1 VLAGSDLLRALR
13 VSAGAV
19 LVGGQ
24 ALAFWVA
31 WLGVRI
37 KGAPRAYISGDADF
51 LGSREHV
58 ARFAAAIGGK
68 ATYPGRRGMTALA
81 GAVEKRAGAA
91 TVGVDVLHRLVG
103 LDAEGVRRRAVEVTH
118 PADATVRFRVMD
130 PVDCLVSRLENLRR
144 LAAKR
149 DAAGAW
155 HARLAVA
162 VCRAYAEELL
172 RLGEE
177 RKAVRVATAL
187 FRLAGSAA
195 GLQAYARHGVD
206 LLEAIPVERFHGAGF
221 KREQAR
227 RSLAAIRKLRNQM

>member
-1 VLAGSDLLRALR
+1 M
-13 VSAGAV
+13 

-31 WLGVRI
+31 WLGVRLRD
-37 KGAPRAYISGDADF
+37 APRAYISGDADF

-58 ARFAAAIGGK
+58 ARFAAALGGK
-68 ATYPGRRGMTALA
+68 ATYPPRRAITALV
-81 GAVEKRAGAA
+81 GAVEKRAGTAS
-91 TVGVDVLHRLVG
+91 VGVDVLHSLVG
-103 LDAEGVRRRAVEVTH
+103 LDAEGVRRRAIEVTH
-118 PADATVRFRVMD
+118 PADRSVRFRVMD

-155 HARLAVA
+155 HARLATA
-162 VCRAYAEELL
+162 VCRAYVEELL

-177 RKAVRVATAL
+177 RKAIRVATAL
-187 FRLAGSAA
+187 FRLAGCAA
-195 GLQAYARHGVD
+195 GLQAYAKHGVD
-206 LLEAIPVERFHGAGF
+206 VLEAIPAQRFRSASF

-227 RSLAAIRKLRNQM
+227 RSAAAIRRLRKEPQA